1 MKTKLCLLA
10 ILFSAPAAAQDPP
23 RPIFGSREEKPRG
36 RTLSKAHPRLF
47 GTADVLAQLSKAR
60 TALWAATLR
69 AAQDGSPPAPL
80 RARTRGFASLITQDP
95 AFARAAIADARKI
108 VEKGISTE
116 HVEFEQRMWPVA
128 ETYDACFAWLTEEER
143 TLFIDYLNR
152 MFDANNKPG
161 VDSFVT
167 PFHNTQLRRLVS
179 FGLAGYATYPENP
192 RAVEIIDHVK
202 RVEWGEKL
210 LPALRDY
217 GAGGGWWE
225 GRGYDT
231 YSLFQFMTWADVA
244 RRLEGFDVFQQL
256 PAYFEAKCAHEMFAN
271 YPGFE
276 AQFRAR
282 RAAIS
287 GDGRD
292 AYGGFAEMTRAA
304 RHILAESFRDKSAG
318 QYLAAYNEA
327 TPQVTIPDYAVL
339 DFLYKP
345 SNPPTRPLADFRTSH
360 VEPAVGTVFLR
371 SSWDED
377 AVWAR
382 FQCGDHYSWH
392 QHYDQNSFDIFHGAP
407 LATNGGAYGTNDTNY
422 YIRSIAHNTVLVHQ
436 PGERWSDMRDG
447 KDATSNDGGQI
458 NKWGALHSCPS
469 VDAFKS
475 QRGKWETGDLLAF
488 GNVGSAAS
496 YVCGDASAAYSTSK
510 LQKFTRHFVYLRPH
524 TFVVFDVLRTKPGLK
539 ATWVLN
545 TLQDAALNGD
555 AAVVK
560 AGPGRLSVRR
570 LLPQDAD
577 LSVVSNGRVEGKAY
591 APAAGDPRVGR
602 SRLEAVSGSPDGAHQ
617 FLFVLSTALQPSSV
631 RLERENGLLGV
642 DIDGVKILF
651 RTDGGPGGKIDG
663 RPLPARVIDPAS
675 PKR

>member
-1 MKTKLCLLA
+1 MKERIVLLA
-10 ILFSAPAAAQDPP
+10 ILLSGSPLGAQE
-23 RPIFGSREEKPRG
+23 RIFGTAPEKPKTRS
-36 RTLSKAHPRLF
+36 LSKAHPRLF
-47 GTADVLAQLSKAR
+47 GPAELLVQQAKAR
-60 TALWAATLR
+60 PDLWAAVLR
-69 AAQDGSPPAPL
+69 AAKDGSPPAPL
-80 RARTRGFASLITQDP
+80 RARTRGFASVVTGDA

-128 ETYDACFAWLTEEER
+128 ETFDACFAWLSPEER
-143 TLFIDYLNR
+143 ESFIDYLNR

-202 RVEWGEKL
+202 KVEWGAKL
-210 LPALRDY
+210 LPALRDF

-231 YSLFQFMTWADVA
+231 YSLFQLMTWADVA

-276 AQFRAR
+276 AAYKAR

-292 AYGGFAEMTRAA
+292 AYGGFPEMVRAS
-304 RHILAESFRDKSAG
+304 RLILAESFRDKPAG
-318 QYLAAYNEA
+318 QVLAAYNEA
-327 TPQVTIPDYAVL
+327 TPAVTIPDYAVL

-345 SNPPTRPLADFRTSH
+345 SGAPTRPLAEFRTSH
-360 VEPAVGTVFLR
+360 VEPAVGTVFMR

-392 QHYDQNSFDIFHGAP
+392 QHYEQNSFDIFHGGP
-407 LATNGGAYGTNDTNY
+407 LATNGGAYGTHDTNY
-422 YIRSIAHNTVLVHQ
+422 YIRSVAHNTILVHQ
-436 PGERWSDMRDG
+436 PGEKWADMRDG
-447 KDATSNDGGQI
+447 RDAATNDGGQA
-458 NKWGALHSCPS
+458 NKWGATHSCPD
-469 VDAFKS
+469 VDAFKA
-475 QRGKWETGDLLAF
+475 QRAKWETGDLLAF
-488 GNVGSAAS
+488 GNVGSAAT
-496 YVCGDASAAYSTSK
+496 YVCGDASAAYAPAK
-510 LQKFTRHFVYLRPH
+510 LQKFVRHFLYLRPH
-524 TFVVFDVLRTKPGLK
+524 TFVVLDVVQAKPGLK

-545 TLQDAALNGD
+545 TLTD
-555 AAVVK
+555 AAVSGAEAVVK
-560 AGPGRLSVRR
+560 SGPGRLSVRR
-570 LLPQDAD
+570 LLPEGAELQ
-577 LSVVSNGRVEGKAY
+577 VVPNGRVEGKAY
-591 APAAGDPRVGR
+591 APPAGDPRVGR
-602 SRLEAVSGSPDGAHQ
+602 SRIEAESGSMNGSHT
-617 FLFVLSTALQPSSV
+617 FLFVLSTAPQAPSV
-631 RLERENGLLGV
+631 RLERDGGLVGAEV
-642 DIDGVKILF
+642 DGVRVLF
-651 RTDGGPGGKIDG
+651 RSDGSAGGKIDG
-663 RPLPARVIDPAS
+663 RPLPTRLVL
-675 PKR
+675 PK

>member
-1 MKTKLCLLA
+1 MRRLVLLLA
-10 ILFSAPAAAQDPP
+10 LSTSLGAQD
-23 RPIFGSREEKPRG
+23 RIFGTAPEKPKG

-47 GTADVLAQLSKAR
+47 GPAEQIAQLAKAR
-60 TALWAATLR
+60 PGLWAAVLK
-69 AAQDGSPPAPL
+69 AAETGSPPAPL
-80 RARTRGFASLITQDP
+80 RARTRGFASLVTNDP
-95 AFARAAIADARKI
+95 AHARAAIADARKI

-128 ETYDACFAWLTEEER
+128 EAYDACFAWLTEDER
-143 TLFIDYLNR
+143 ALFIDYLNR

-202 RVEWGEKL
+202 KVEWGEKL
-210 LPALRDY
+210 LPALREF

-276 AQFRAR
+276 PQFRAR
-282 RAAIS
+282 RAAMS

-292 AYGGFAEMTRAA
+292 AYGGFAELVRAS
-304 RHILAESFRDKSAG
+304 RYILAESFRDKPAG

-327 TPQVTIPDYAVL
+327 TPLTTIPDYAVL

-345 SNPPTRPLADFRTSH
+345 AAPSIRPLAEFKTSH
-360 VEPAVGTVFLR
+360 VEPAVGTAFMR

-392 QHYDQNSFDIFHGAP
+392 QHYDQNSFEIFHKEP
-407 LATNGGAYGTNDTNY
+407 LATSGGSYGTHDTNY
-422 YIRSIAHNTVLVHQ
+422 YIRSVAHNTVLVRQ
-436 PGERWSDMRDG
+436 PDETWKDMRDG
-447 KDATSNDGGQI
+447 RDATTNDGGQT
-458 NKWGALHSCPS
+458 NKWGAVHSCPG

-488 GNVGSAAS
+488 GNVGSAAT
-496 YVCGDASAAYSTSK
+496 YVCGDASAAYAPSK
-510 LQKFTRHFVYLRPH
+510 LQKFTRHFLYLRPH
-524 TFVVFDVLRTKPGLK
+524 TFVVFDVIQAKAGLK

-545 TLQDAALNGD
+545 TLTDAVVTGDSAL
-555 AAVVK
+555 VK
-560 AGPGRLSVRR
+560 AGPGRLAVKC
-570 LLPQDAD
+570 LLPENAE
-577 LSVVSNGRVEGKAY
+577 LRVVPNGRLDGKAY
-591 APAAGDPRVGR
+591 ASNDPRSGK
-602 SRLEAVSGSPDGAHQ
+602 SRIEADGAQH
-617 FLFVLSTALQPSSV
+617 FLFVLSTAPQAPSV
-631 RLERENGLLGV
+631 RVERDGGLLGV
-642 DIDGVKILF
+642 EVDGAKILF

-663 RPLPARVIDPAS
+663 RPLPTRVAIV
-675 PKR
+675 K